1 MTSELL
7 LINNNNS
14 KPTFQYHFLQMSFLV
29 YGILQ
34 ILFIGCHPI
43 YGIQYASLHKYIVQ
57 QLMRKTSKLEVPSLS
72 ILTPFFSQHAIWW
85 FKYGVGYYRYSPHV
99 AITDVMLRYHCR
111 AIRYERHDWPFVAD
125 RGISLKFQVWIRGD
139 EIRYVLIRFVAR
151 GCDLFTICQF
161 QGSRSV
167 TVLSSVQI
175 RSHTFR

>member
-57 QLMRKTSKLEVPSLS
+57 QLMRKTSKLEVSSLS
-72 ILTPFFSQHAIWW
+72 ILTPFFSQHAI
-85 FKYGVGYYRYSPHV
+85 
-99 AITDVMLRYHCR
+99 
-111 AIRYERHDWPFVAD
+111 
-125 RGISLKFQVWIRGD
+125 
-139 EIRYVLIRFVAR
+139 
-151 GCDLFTICQF
+151 
-161 QGSRSV
+161 
-167 TVLSSVQI
+167 
-175 RSHTFR
+175 